1 MPHRPTPCLFATS
14 GGGSIINGLTF
25 CYMSHFEIEVK
36 SLLGEEENAL
46 ALKEKMSQLDPQFS
60 LTSTNTQLN
69 HYFEGGDMQ
78 DLYNAVEHLFGEVER
93 AKLKTTID
101 RGAEFSIR
109 SRQRDEEVLL
119 VVKASIDEG
128 TSANTV
134 KRMEFEEPVSITLGE
149 LDELMLGV
157 GFLYQAKW
165 SREREEYAY
174 KGASVCLDKNAGYGY
189 LAEFEK
195 IVHDEAEADIVRA
208 EIDELMAE
216 LEVLELDQD
225 RLARMFAHYNTN
237 WPEYY
242 GTNNVFVI
250 E

>member
-1 MPHRPTPCLFATS
+1 
-14 GGGSIINGLTF
+14 
-25 CYMSHFEIEVK
+25 MSHFEIEVK
-36 SLLGEEENAL
+36 SLLREEQNAL
-46 ALKEKMSQLDPQFS
+46 RLKEKMAQLDPGFA
-60 LTSTNTQLN
+60 LTSTNKQLN
-69 HYFEGGDMQ
+69 HYFEGGEMAA
-78 DLYNAVEHLFGEVER
+78 LYANTSYLFNDEQK
-93 AKLKTTID
+93 AKLQTTID
-101 RGAEFSIR
+101 RGVEFSIR
-109 SRQRDEEVLL
+109 TRQRDDEVLL

-134 KRMEFEEPVSITLGE
+134 KRMEFEEPVGITLEE
-149 LDELMLGV
+149 LDQILIDS
-157 GFLYQAKW
+157 GFSYQAKW

-174 KGASVCLDKNAGYGY
+174 KGANVSLDKNAGYGY

-195 IVHDEAEADIVRA
+195 IVHDESEADVVRA

-242 GTNNVFVI
+242 GTDNVFVI
-250 E
+250 D

>member
-1 MPHRPTPCLFATS
+1 
-14 GGGSIINGLTF
+14 
-25 CYMSHFEIEVK
+25 MSHFEIEVK
-36 SLLGEEENAL
+36 SLLGEEQNAL
-46 ALKEKMSQLDPQFS
+46 ALKDKMQQLDPNCV
-60 LTSTNTQLN
+60 LVSTNTQLN

-78 DLYNAVEHLFGEVER
+78 DLYDRVEYLFGEEDR

-109 SRQRDEEVLL
+109 SRKRDEEVLL

-134 KRMEFEEPVSITLGE
+134 KRMEFEEPVAIS
-149 LDELMLGV
+149 LDELDSLLLDA
-157 GFLYQAKW
+157 GFMYQAKW

-174 KGASVCLDKNAGYGY
+174 KGANVCLDKNAGYGY
-189 LAEFEK
+189 LAEVEK
-195 IVHDEAEADIVRA
+195 IVHDEALADAVRA
-208 EIDELMAE
+208 EIDEIMT
-216 LEVLELDQD
+216 ELDIVELGQD
-225 RLARMFAHYNTN
+225 RLARMFSHYNTN

-242 GTNNVFVI
+242 GTDRVFII

>member
-1 MPHRPTPCLFATS
+1 
-14 GGGSIINGLTF
+14 
-25 CYMSHFEIEVK
+25 MSHFEIEVK
-36 SLLGEEENAL
+36 SLLGEEVNAR
-46 ALKEKMSQLDPQFS
+46 ALKEKMCQLDPNCA
-60 LTSTNTQLN
+60 LISTNKQLN

-78 DLYNAVEHLFGEVER
+78 DLYKVVEFLFGEVER
-93 AKLKTTID
+93 TKLQTTIE
-101 RGAEFSIR
+101 RGTEFSIR
-109 SRQRDEEVLL
+109 SRQRDGEVLL

-134 KRMEFEEPVSITLGE
+134 KRMEFEEPVSISLDE
-149 LDELMLGV
+149 LDELLLGA
-157 GFLYQAKW
+157 GFSYQAKW

-216 LEVLELDQD
+216 LEVFELEQD
-225 RLARMFAHYNTN
+225 RLARMFAHYNAN

>member
-1 MPHRPTPCLFATS
+1 
-14 GGGSIINGLTF
+14 
-25 CYMSHFEIEVK
+25 MSHFEIEVK
-36 SLLGEEENAL
+36 TLLGDAANAEK
-46 ALKEKMSQLDPQFS
+46 LKAKMQALDPDCVMVS
-60 LTSTNTQLN
+60 ANKQLN

-78 DLYNAVEHLFGEVER
+78 TLYDHVEVLFNEE
-93 AKLKTTID
+93 AKQKLKTIIE

-109 SRQRDEEVLL
+109 TRQKNDEVFLVL
-119 VVKASIDEG
+119 KASIDEG

-134 KRMEFEEPVSITLGE
+134 KRMEFEEPVDITLTE
-149 LDELMLGV
+149 LDQLLINA
-157 GFLYQAKW
+157 GFTYQAKW

-189 LAEFEK
+189 LAEVEK
-195 IVHDEAEADIVRA
+195 IVHDETLADAVRS

-216 LEVLELDQD
+216 LELTELEQD
-225 RLARMFAHYNTN
+225 RLARMFAHYNEH

-242 GTNNVFVI
+242 GTDRIFVI